1 MIYSIDGP
9 PFILAVPFSSL
20 VRSFLAL
27 RTSWSQIIM
36 FLVTALRTQYKL
48 VMQLVGGEDHGII
61 DYGQSSRISD
71 ESS

>member
-1 MIYSIDGP
+1 
-9 PFILAVPFSSL
+9 
-20 VRSFLAL
+20 
-27 RTSWSQIIM
+27 M